1 MSMTEEGVIIEAYSE
16 ADYAADKSDRKS
28 VSGGVLMVAGIVVG
42 WICKKQNCVA
52 LSTMEAEFVA
62 ASQTTADMLGLVE
75 MLKEICVKTQVQ
87 SLLHVDNQA
96 AIAQKTSEDTTRRAN
111 HIDVRYKFIK
121 DLFKKEVL
129 KVEYCESKAMRAHNL
144 TKVLPAPRLDELRG
158 LVMLM
163 GSNNL
168 PEKEC

>member
-1 MSMTEEGVIIEAYSE
+1 MTEEGVIIEAYSE

-28 VSGGVLMVAGIVVG
+28 VSGGVLMVAGIVVR

-168 PEKEC
+168 PGKEC